1 MFADEPEEEE
11 DATKAVTTKA
21 PVQALLDNWYCY
33 CIYLKKRVR
42 GVSLKRSLNGSYEGT
57 FLLFF
62 LLLLP
67 PVRDDPEGYYNFRVG
82 EVLVDRFEV
91 YASWGKGVF
100 STVLRARDRKSIDT
114 DVAIKIIRAN
124 DTMYKAGQ
132 LEMKVLRRLAERD
145 PDGRR
150 HCIRILEDFEYR

>member
-1 MFADEPEEEE
+1 MREHSSSVF
-11 DATKAVTTKA
+11 
-21 PVQALLDNWYCY
+21 
-33 CIYLKKRVR
+33 
-42 GVSLKRSLNGSYEGT
+42 
-57 FLLFF
+57 FF
-62 LLLLP
+62 LPFVPSFLFPL
-67 PVRDDPEGYYNFRVG
+67 RDDPEGYYNFRVG
-82 EVLVDRFEV
+82 EVLAERFEV

-100 STVLRARDRKSIDT
+100 STVLRARDRNSVDT

-150 HCIRILEDFEYR
+150 HCIRMLEDFEYR